1 MSEIDPREFG
11 KLEAQVASLQLE
23 VAAMRDD
30 IKALLEMANKSKG
43 GMFVGMAIAS
53 VIGGFISFIATKLV
67 RQEKIMMYG
76 KSKASGSKMPKKDKT
91 MPLAIMIAVGK
102 PKAMPTRGGRTAT
115 NMMKKSSRGK

>member
-11 KLEAQVASLQLE
+11 KLEAQVEALQVE
-23 VAAMRDD
+23 VSAMRED

-67 RQEKIMMYG
+67 R
-76 KSKASGSKMPKKDKT
+76 
-91 MPLAIMIAVGK
+91 
-102 PKAMPTRGGRTAT
+102 
-115 NMMKKSSRGK
+115 

>member
-23 VAAMRDD
+23 VAALRED

-53 VIGGFISFIATKLV
+53 VIGGVVSFIATKLV
-67 RQEKIMMYG
+67 R
-76 KSKASGSKMPKKDKT
+76 
-91 MPLAIMIAVGK
+91 
-102 PKAMPTRGGRTAT
+102 
-115 NMMKKSSRGK
+115 